1 MITEA
6 QRLYRSAMLMLSA
19 REHSVVE
26 LRRKL
31 KQKGFDSEAI
41 ESLLADL
48 LDKDWLSNQRY
59 CEAYMRSRVQKG
71 YGLRYIENALKQQG
85 ITQSEIAQA
94 LTVEPVDWYQLAIE
108 VRHKRFG
115 SHCPKDF
122 KHRQKQQRFLQ
133 YRGFDSDQIQ
143 EALAHNG
150 DA

>member
-6 QRLYRSAMLMLSA
+6 QRLYRSTMLMLSA

-41 ESLLADL
+41 ETLLADL
-48 LDKDWLSNQRY
+48 LTKDWLSNQRY
-59 CEAYMRSRVQKG
+59 CEAYLRSRVQKG

-85 ITQSEIAQA
+85 ITQTEIAQA
-94 LTVEPVDWYQLAIE
+94 LIAEPVDWYQLAIE

-115 SHCPKDF
+115 RHCPKDF
-122 KHRQKQQRFLQ
+122 KDRQKQQRFLQ
-133 YRGFDSDQIQ
+133 YRGFDHEQIQ
-143 EALAHNG
+143 EALASETEE
-150 DA
+150 